1 MTHAVAIY
9 QASQAIYELFDKVI
23 VLYEGREIY
32 FGSTSAAK
40 TYFEEMGWYC
50 PPRLTTGDFL
60 TTVTNHLTR
69 KPRQGYE
76 GRVPRSPVDFEKYWQ
91 ASTEYKALQDE
102 IVQHER
108 ETSSKASAAEFKAS
122 RRAVQARHMWSK
134 SPYIV
139 NIPMQLRIC
148 TKRAYQRLWND
159 KISTLTVVIGQIIM
173 ALVVGSVFFGTP
185 NNTGSFFARGSTL
198 FFGTLL
204 SALIAVTEINNMYQQ
219 RPIVEKQA
227 SYAFC
232 HPFAEALAGLVS
244 DAPIKL
250 IITICFDL
258 ILYFLAGLSPEPSQ
272 FFIFFLFTLLVRFT
286 MSAMFRT
293 VAAATKTISQALT
306 IAGVLILAIVIYTGY
321 TIPLPYMHPWFKW
334 LNYINPLAYAFE
346 ALMVNEFHGRDFP
359 CASFVPSYPN
369 LSGNT
374 FICPV
379 TGAVAGQLDVSG
391 DAYVEASF
399 QYHYS
404 HIWRNLG
411 ILIGFWIFFVAT
423 YLIGT
428 ELNSSTSSAVE
439 VLSFRRGHMPK
450 DTLQTRSVDESVGP
464 VPAGDVSI
472 NSRRQRSD
480 DMSQQR
486 SIFSWR
492 DVVYDIHIKDKPRRL
507 LDHVSGWARPGTLT
521 ALMGVSG
528 AGKTTLLDVL
538 AHRTSC
544 GVVTGDMLVNGK
556 VLDSSFQ
563 RKIGYVQQQD
573 VHLETATVREALRFS
588 AMLRQPKSVS
598 TKDKCKHVEEV
609 IRMLDMSEF
618 AEAIVGIPGEGL
630 NVEQRKLLSIGVELA
645 AKPALLLFLD
655 EPTSG
660 LDSQS
665 SLAIVSLLRKLA
677 DNGQAVL
684 ATIHQPSSIL
694 FEEFDQLLFLAK
706 GGRTVYFGEIGHNSQ
721 TLLEYFKKNGARS
734 CGKSENPAEYIL
746 EVVAATAIG
755 QTTQDWPEI
764 WRSSDES
771 RNRILE
777 QDRIH
782 HEMGCATMENSNDG
796 NCDEFAVPLYVQLRH
811 TIIRILQHYWR
822 SPTYIWGKIMLG
834 VVSALFIG
842 FSFFRSNDSLQ
853 GLQNVL
859 FSIFMLT
866 SIMSSLVQ
874 QIMPRFV
881 LQRSL
886 YEVGHL
892 QYLGS

>member
-1 MTHAVAIY
+1 
-9 QASQAIYELFDKVI
+9 
-23 VLYEGREIY
+23 
-32 FGSTSAAK
+32 
-40 TYFEEMGWYC
+40 
-50 PPRLTTGDFL
+50 
-60 TTVTNHLTR
+60 
-69 KPRQGYE
+69 
-76 GRVPRSPVDFEKYWQ
+76 
-91 ASTEYKALQDE
+91 
-102 IVQHER
+102 
-108 ETSSKASAAEFKAS
+108 
-122 RRAVQARHMWSK
+122 
-134 SPYIV
+134 
-139 NIPMQLRIC
+139 
-148 TKRAYQRLWND
+148 
-159 KISTLTVVIGQIIM
+159 
-173 ALVVGSVFFGTP
+173 
-185 NNTGSFFARGSTL
+185 
-198 FFGTLL
+198 
-204 SALIAVTEINNMYQQ
+204 
-219 RPIVEKQA
+219 
-227 SYAFC
+227 
-232 HPFAEALAGLVS
+232 
-244 DAPIKL
+244 
-250 IITICFDL
+250 
-258 ILYFLAGLSPEPSQ
+258 
-272 FFIFFLFTLLVRFT
+272 
-286 MSAMFRT
+286 
-293 VAAATKTISQALT
+293 
-306 IAGVLILAIVIYTGY
+306 
-321 TIPLPYMHPWFKW
+321 
-334 LNYINPLAYAFE
+334 
-346 ALMVNEFHGRDFP
+346 
-359 CASFVPSYPN
+359 
-369 LSGNT
+369 
-374 FICPV
+374 
-379 TGAVAGQLDVSG
+379 
-391 DAYVEASF
+391 
-399 QYHYS
+399 
-404 HIWRNLG
+404 
-411 ILIGFWIFFVAT
+411 
-423 YLIGT
+423 
-428 ELNSSTSSAVE
+428 
-439 VLSFRRGHMPK
+439 
-450 DTLQTRSVDESVGP
+450 
-464 VPAGDVSI
+464 
-472 NSRRQRSD
+472 
-480 DMSQQR
+480 MSQQR

-492 DVVYDIHIKDKPRRL
+492 DIVYGIHIKDKPRRL

-609 IRMLDMSEF
+609 IRMLDMNEF
-618 AEAIVGIPGEGL
+618 AEAVVGIPGEGL

-746 EVVAATAIG
+746 EVVAATAID

-782 HEMGCATMENSNDG
+782 HEMGSITMENSNDG
-796 NCDEFAVPLYVQLRH
+796 NCDEFAVPLYTQLRH
-811 TIIRILQHYWR
+811 TIIRIFQHYWR

-881 LQRSL
+881 MQRSL
-886 YEVGHL
+886 YEVRERPSKIYSWIAFILANMIVEIPYQIILGILVFGSYCYPIFGIQSSQRQGLILLFCIQIFLFASTFAHLVIIALPDAQTAGAVATLVLSLTMIFNGVFQPPQALPGFWIFMYRVSPLTYIVSGVASSGLSGRPVQCSTGEIQVFDPSSGLTCGAYLQPYLTQAPGQLLNPGATSQCQYCPLSTADQFLAMSEISWSTRWRNFGIVWAYIIFNTVMTMALYYAFRVKKWSWASRPKVLHWLMHWLMQAGYYARALLVGYFGKSPIGKDGGHHL
-892 QYLGS
+892 F